1 MGKASSAKRTAR
13 PHPYAGHDDRT
24 CGHYQCPHCKGRYQ
38 TAGYLQ
44 KHIRVVHM
52 KRRDHQCPH
61 CESAFGR
68 AGDLQRHIR
77 EVHMKRKR

>member
-44 KHIRVVHM
+44 KHIR
-52 KRRDHQCPH
+52 
-61 CESAFGR
+61 
-68 AGDLQRHIR
+68 
-77 EVHMKRKR
+77 EVHMNRL